1 MQAREEVASGFFVAG
16 GDASELFDKIEK
28 ALDEI
33 AFGVEGEVAI
43 ARDPAIRFGGMA
55 GTSHCPSR
63 PAPTANAI
71 RAFFVVLCFRKNGKN
86 WRSTRLSVWNLLSSR
101 QNQQPAAALRFEA

>member
-1 MQAREEVASGFFVAG
+1 MSSFKPSEGAGGAGPMQAREEVASGFFVAG

-43 ARDPAIRFGGMA
+43 ARDLAIRFWPDGRDKPGHDGLA
-55 GTSHCPSR
+55 KPCIVRVGLR
-63 PAPTANAI
+63 PTANAI
-71 RAFFVVLCFRKNGKN
+71 RAF
-86 WRSTRLSVWNLLSSR
+86 LSFSASAR
-101 QNQQPAAALRFEA
+101 TARTG